1 VHRSGRPPLDR
12 RDPSVPICVK
22 VPSRQ
27 YDRLYQRA
35 QRARVS
41 IPEVVRRD
49 LSHARGGSKN
59 RK

>member
-1 VHRSGRPPLDR
+1 
-12 RDPSVPICVK
+12 VK
-22 VPSRQ
+22 VPARQ

-35 QRARVS
+35 QQARVS